1 MIFYIL
7 MLIEDMWNNCGAR
20 IETKISIIYY
30 FGVKHCG
37 GYLWQCLKLGV
48 EQKIFWLSLF
58 FSFQSKILMEE
69 VCVEDCVI
77 LVCDL
82 LSALFC
88 FNCFFNLFEIVANSR
103 HYICFG
109 HLLYFLCEM
118 HFVFKLWYYQFPG
131 QYDILNECFWGESF
145 CSFWQMRWH
154 KVRWGIHLQRQ
165 SCIA

>member
-1 MIFYIL
+1 MEGIY
-7 MLIEDMWNNCGAR
+7 DNAWNWVLN
-20 IETKISIIYY
+20 KKY
-30 FGVKHCG
+30 FDLA
-37 GYLWQCLKLGV
+37 Y
-48 EQKIFWLSLF
+48 F

-103 HYICFG
+103 HYIYVLDTCFI
-109 HLLYFLCEM
+109 FLCEM

-131 QYDILNECFWGESF
+131 QYDILNECFRGESF

-154 KVRWGIHLQRQ
+154 KVRWFIHLQRQ